1 MTARFDPPTQIRGIT
16 PLYVSIADATQVFG
30 LSRDTFYRAANRG
43 EIIIRKRGTRSLL
56 KVAEVSDWIDGRTP
70 SEANNG
76 GRLVG
81 KSGAKT

>member
-1 MTARFDPPTQIRGIT
+1 MTARATIT
-16 PLYVSIADATQVFG
+16 AAAPIYVSINDAKAHFS

-43 EIIIRKRGTRSLL
+43 EIRIYKRGSRSLL
-56 KVAEVSDWIDGRTP
+56 KVAEVMAWVEGREPTDTD
-70 SEANNG
+70 NG